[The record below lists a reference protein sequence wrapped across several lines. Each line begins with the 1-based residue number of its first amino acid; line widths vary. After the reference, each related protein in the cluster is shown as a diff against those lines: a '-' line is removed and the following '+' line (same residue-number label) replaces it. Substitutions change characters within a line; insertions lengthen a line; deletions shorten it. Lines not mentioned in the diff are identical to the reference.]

1 MTAFVSTRNKK
12 PETKHAG
19 ITGDLLNC
27 ENNVAG
33 GSGQLRSD
41 DATASSSSFGNTFSD
56 DESRE
61 YETDNEVMSSL
72 RVDAAPMHGRVG
84 SGDLFPLR
92 KKKVTSHWRKFI
104 QPIMWRCQ
112 WLELQAR
119 KFESIAVMYDKEL
132 EKHYKTKELKY
143 KNFELEGC
151 CAKSMPYVH
160 DSKRQKLMKR
170 KIRKKHED
178 SDTNMC
184 MLYQNISSHLATR
197 GSPAPGRTMDVDETS
212 LAGPSSPKNTCNEFR
227 VPDELEQML
236 CKIEVSQSKV
246 CKMKDRLDVV
256 MSENN
261 ERILATENLMLR
273 EYSKTVSEPVKEP
286 DFLTD
291 VDEPSLY
298 ATFASQLMKL
308 TTRHDVVKHENG
320 TSEFIDD
327 HDANEPVELPYFAS
341 RKRSTDGTLI
351 YNRRVK
357 KQQTDS
363 GALNF
368 HPIEN
373 LQVPEEENNYTI
385 PVSVSEDSS
394 QKEQPAPKIRS
405 ISKLTTPNNTNK
417 RPVGRPRRKTGPGVW
432 NRRTLD

>member
-1 MTAFVSTRNKK
+1 M
-12 PETKHAG
+12 
-19 ITGDLLNC
+19 
-27 ENNVAG
+27 
-33 GSGQLRSD
+33 SG
-41 DATASSSSFGNTFSD
+41 
-56 DESRE
+56 
-61 YETDNEVMSSL
+61 L
-72 RVDAAPMHGRVG
+72 RVDHAPMHGFDG
-84 SGDLFPLR
+84 SSDFFPLR

-104 QPIMWRCQ
+104 QPIMWRCK

-119 KFESIAVMYDKEL
+119 KFELMAVMYDKEL
-132 EKHYKTKELKY
+132 EKHSMIKELKY
-143 KNFELEGC
+143 KNFDLEGH

-184 MLYQNISSHLATR
+184 MLHHNISSYIATR
-197 GSPAPGRTMDVDETS
+197 GSPAPGPTMDVDETN

-227 VPDELEQML
+227 VPDELEQIL
-236 CKIEVSQSKV
+236 WKIEVSQSQV
-246 CKMKDRLDVV
+246 CKIKDRLYVV

-261 ERILATENLMLR
+261 ERILATEELMLR
-273 EYSKTVSEPVKEP
+273 EYSKTVSQPVKEP

-320 TSEFIDD
+320 TSEFVDD
-327 HDANEPVELPYFAS
+327 HDANEHMELPYFAS

-351 YNRRVK
+351 YNCRAK
-357 KQQTDS
+357 KQQADS
-363 GALNF
+363 GTVNI
-368 HPIEN
+368 HPMEN
-373 LQVPEEENNYTI
+373 LLVPEEENNYTI

-394 QKEQPAPKIRS
+394 QNEQPAPKIRS
-405 ISKLTTPNNTNK
+405 ISKLTTPKNTNK
-417 RPVGRPRRKTGPGVW
+417 RPVGRPRRKTGPSVL
-432 NRRTLD
+432 NRRTLG